1 MKNWISSFILVHQE
15 KSISFN
21 TNILETNLINIII
34 LLIILFYFLKG
45 LLKDNLSSRQE
56 NILSTIQNSEN
67 RINEANERLVDAKLQ
82 WSQAQ
87 ITLEELK
94 NQTLQNKLI
103 LFNAEF
109 EIKNQV
115 LSQHFNN
122 LLMTLYY
129 REQQAFNNI
138 KKQVSELALKK
149 VIAKLQA
156 PLMEEDQSVIIINK
170 IHRLGGNLE

>member
-15 KSISFN
+15 KGISLN
-21 TNILETNLINIII
+21 TNILETNLINIVI
-34 LLIILFYFLKG
+34 LLVLLFYFLKG
-45 LLKDNLSSRQE
+45 LLKDNLSSRQD
-56 NILSTIQNSEN
+56 NIVTTIQNSEN
-67 RINEANERLVDAKLQ
+67 RINEANERLADAKLQ

-87 ITLEELK
+87 ITIEELK
-94 NQTLQNKLI
+94 NQTFQKKFV
-103 LFNAEF
+103 LFDAEF

-129 REQQAFNNI
+129 REQQVFNNI

-156 PLMEEDQSVIIINK
+156 PFMEEDQSIIIINK
-170 IHRLGGNLE
+170 IHRLGGGLK